1 MQNNKI
7 ITLSPGGFRGFYTFG
22 LCKFLKENYD
32 LSEYV
37 FSGASAGATSATS
50 ETAVATSETETS
62 EVLATAVSKSAL
74 TEASASGGAG
84 AGTGAADTV
93 PVDETDGLTP

>member
-1 MQNNKI
+1 MLKSRFVHVDELPLLIHDSLNVQNNKI

-37 FSGASAGATSATS
+37 FSGASAGAWNSLYLCLNP
-50 ETAVATSETETS
+50 ELDVN
-62 EVLATAVSKSAL
+62 K
-74 TEASASGGAG
+74 
-84 AGTGAADTV
+84 
-93 PVDETDGLTP
+93 